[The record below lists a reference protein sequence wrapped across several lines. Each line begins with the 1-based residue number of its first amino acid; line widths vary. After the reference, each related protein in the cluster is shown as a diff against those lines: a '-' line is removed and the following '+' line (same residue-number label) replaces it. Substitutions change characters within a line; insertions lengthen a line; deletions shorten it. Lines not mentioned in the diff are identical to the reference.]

1 MIQLSHLY
9 MTIGKT
15 IGLTLQTFVEKVMS
29 LLSRFIII
37 FLPRSK
43 CLLISAAVTICSDF
57 GAQEKTVTVSSFS
70 SSICHEV
77 MGQDAMIFV
86 YWMLSF
92 KPDFLLST
100 FTFIKKFFFFGA
112 SLVAQ
117 TVKPLLTM
125 WETWVQS
132 LCQEDPLEKG
142 MATHSSI
149 HAWKIPWTKEPGGL
163 YSMRSQRVRHDWAT
177 SLHLAS
183 LSAIRVMSS
192 AYLSLLIFVPGVL
205 IPACTSSS
213 QAFRMI

>member
-86 YWMLSF
+86 Y
-92 KPDFLLST
+92 
-100 FTFIKKFFFFGA
+100 
-112 SLVAQ
+112 
-117 TVKPLLTM
+117 
-125 WETWVQS
+125 
-132 LCQEDPLEKG
+132 
-142 MATHSSI
+142 
-149 HAWKIPWTKEPGGL
+149 
-163 YSMRSQRVRHDWAT
+163 
-177 SLHLAS
+177 
-183 LSAIRVMSS
+183 
-192 AYLSLLIFVPGVL
+192 
-205 IPACTSSS
+205 
-213 QAFRMI
+213 